1 MFRIWYIIGKIWRSW
16 KRAGGSHFCCL
27 VNLQRKEKN
36 RNKKWDFSWVFC
48 WLCWKISFVAP
59 GNLMDW
65 KKLFLQS
72 TTFFCHR
79 HFHPGLFNYHDVTI
93 NDDESATLKNDYN
106 DVDYIGMI
114 TMMTITIG
122 TLIDRWRFSFQPP
135 PSSSPRFCSNTW
147 VLSLSSLSSSSSSSS
162 MELLP

>member
-1 MFRIWYIIGKIWRSW
+1 MRFFLSILLTLLEDLICRP
-16 KRAGGSHFCCL
+16 
-27 VNLQRKEKN
+27 RKSN
-36 RNKKWDFSWVFC
+36 G
-48 WLCWKISFVAP
+48 L
-59 GNLMDW
+59 

-93 NDDESATLKNDYN
+93 NDDESAMLKNDYN

-122 TLIDRWRFSFQPP
+122 TLIDR
-135 PSSSPRFCSNTW
+135 
-147 VLSLSSLSSSSSSSS
+147 
-162 MELLP
+162 